1 MKKLLYVGAL
11 ALGVLATGCG
21 AGTDADTSEAS
32 PVSAGEETSPGM
44 MSPSEMMTP
53 MPIETGPAKLSV
65 MPSGIGKI
73 VVGTNQHTAYLFEKD
88 KNGKS
93 SCTGACAEAWPP
105 VLSEGK
111 PEAGEGVKANLL
123 GTLKRADGKM
133 QVTYNKHPLYYFAKD
148 EKPGDTKGQK
158 LKEFGA
164 EWYAVNPDGKKVG

>member
-21 AGTDADTSEAS
+21 AGTDNTSGAS
-32 PVSAGEETSPGM
+32 PVAGEETSPG

-53 MPIETGPAKLSV
+53 MPAETGPAKLAV
-65 MPSGIGKI
+65 MTSGLGKI
-73 VVGTNQHTAYLFEKD
+73 VVGTNQHTVYLFEKD

-105 VLSEGK
+105 VVSQGK

-123 GTLKRADGKM
+123 GTHKRADGKM
-133 QVTYNKHPLYYFAKD
+133 QVTYNNHPLYYFVKD

-158 LKEFGA
+158 LKDFGA
-164 EWYAVNPDGKKVG
+164 EWFAVSPDGKKVG

>member
-21 AGTDADTSEAS
+21 SGTDTSGAS
-32 PVSAGEETSPGM
+32 PVAGEETSPGM

-53 MPIETGPAKLSV
+53 MPAETGPARLSV
-65 MPSGIGKI
+65 MPTSIGKI
-73 VVGTNQHTAYLFEKD
+73 LVGSNQHTVYLFEKD

-111 PEAGEGVKANLL
+111 PVAGEGIKANLL
-123 GTLKRADGKM
+123 GTHKRADGKM
-133 QVTYNKHPLYYFAKD
+133 QVTYNNHPLYYFVKD

-158 LKEFGA
+158 LKDFGA
-164 EWYAVNPDGKKVG
+164 EWYAVGPDGKKVG